1 MILSATFSNILH
13 LFSITYWCAIE
24 KRGRPDK
31 GFKHDMDEELI

>member
-1 MILSATFSNILH
+1 MTLSATFSNILH

-24 KRGRPDK
+24 RRPDK

>member
-1 MILSATFSNILH
+1 MTLSATFSNI

-24 KRGRPDK
+24 RRRPDK